1 MTKRDFFRLVIKLIA
16 FNAVLTSILILPTQF
31 FNIHLG
37 MNDVLQIIGITLLGI
52 LVMVGLIYFV
62 IKYTD
67 KIINFFMLDR
77 GYDND
82 RIEINSIS
90 SYQIIKLIIVFI
102 SGTLIVE
109 NVAYVFIE
117 LINVF
122 KYNAYGDVLVDDKP
136 KYFWV
141 YVRLT
146 SIVLGV
152 ILLFNSTRIS
162 QFLDKK

>member
-16 FNAVLTSILILPTQF
+16 LNAVITSILILPTQF
-31 FNIHLG
+31 FNIHFG
-37 MNDVLQIIGITLLGI
+37 IDDIIQIIGITLIGI
-52 LVMVGLIYFV
+52 IVMTSLIYLI

-67 KIINFFMLDR
+67 RVINFFMLDK

-90 SYQIIKLIIVFI
+90 SQQIIKLIIVFI

-109 NVAYVFIE
+109 NLAYVFVE

-122 KYNAYGDVLVDDKP
+122 KYNAYGDILIDEKP
-136 KYFWV
+136 KYYWM

-146 SIVLGV
+146 SIAFGV
-152 ILLFNSTRIS
+152 IILFNSTKIS
-162 QFLDKK
+162 QILDKK